1 VVGGGADL
9 LGGAQEELDVARD
22 FFDWTALFPFV
33 TTSTGGIAK
42 ALLQGS
48 GEQGMATRFPSPEGL
63 LFQDAF
69 MVDYQGLLEPFSQG
83 DSLGFGDV
91 RFGW

>member
-1 VVGGGADL
+1 
-9 LGGAQEELDVARD
+9 
-22 FFDWTALFPFV
+22 LFPFV
-33 TTSTGGIAK
+33 TPATGGIAK

-48 GEQGMATRFPSPEGL
+48 EPGMATRFPSPEGL

-83 DSLGFGDV
+83 DLFGFGPV
-91 RFGW
+91 GLGM